1 MAPPDSCGGRTR
13 CEGLPQLA
21 FGQVN
26 DGVRLA
32 FAGKTAETQALD
44 LSAVSEIRV
53 TEKGGV
59 EVKFVDR
66 VRALETLCTLLESSG
81 GQGAEELYRALTARA
96 GGGMGARLR
105 YCGFPPSKNGF

>member
-1 MAPPDSCGGRTR
+1 MRECAAGQLRREDALRR
-13 CEGLPQLA
+13 LAQLA

-81 GQGAEELYRALTARA
+81 GQGAEELYRALTAGQE
-96 GGGMGARLR
+96 GGWEHD
-105 YCGFPPSKNGF
+105 